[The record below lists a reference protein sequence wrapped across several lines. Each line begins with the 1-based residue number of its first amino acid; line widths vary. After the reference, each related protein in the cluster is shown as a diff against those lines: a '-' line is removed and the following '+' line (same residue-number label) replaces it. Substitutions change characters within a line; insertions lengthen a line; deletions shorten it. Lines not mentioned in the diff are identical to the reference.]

1 MFSAVAVCVMATTR
15 VQAQQAT
22 LGGDTRAQLA
32 AAYLRLEL
40 ALRDHPLTSE
50 NAASVNRAFDAATL
64 AFFAGKTAQ
73 TIHTVDSLTAAIEP
87 DRSRQVLLGREA
99 AERLSAMLPLR
110 RTVTTTS
117 GDVPFRLHV
126 PRGKPSATPRPLVV
140 ALHGTG
146 GDENMFLEGYG
157 AGRIAELADRYNV
170 IVVSPLTGALAR
182 SAESLDALV
191 AEVSRTVTVDSSRIS
206 VIGHSLGA
214 GVAWRL
220 ALQRPQLVSAVV
232 CLAGGCGGDVAGVVT
247 PTRTPRALVLS
258 AELDPLAAPV
268 RVKTGVD
275 AGRAAGRAITYDTL
289 PGYGHTLMVGELL
302 PRVFAWLFDPS

>member
-1 MFSAVAVCVMATTR
+1 MVPCHRSRRGTAGHH
-15 VQAQQAT
+15 
-22 LGGDTRAQLA
+22 GGDARAQLA

-40 ALRDHPLTSE
+40 ALRDHPLTNQ
-50 NAASVNRAFDAATL
+50 NAGSVNRAFDAATL
-64 AFFAGKTAQ
+64 AFFAGKTIQ
-73 TIHTVDSLTAAIEP
+73 TIHTVDSLTAVIEP
-87 DRSRQVLLGREA
+87 DSSQRARLGREA
-99 AERLSAMLPLR
+99 TDRLSAMLPLR
-110 RTVTTTS
+110 RMATAPS
-117 GDVPFRLHV
+117 GNVPFRLHV
-126 PRGKPSATPRPLVV
+126 PRGKPSGAPRPLVV

-170 IVVSPLTGALAR
+170 IVVSPFTTALAR

-191 AEVSRTVTVDSSRIS
+191 AEVSRSVSIDSSRIS

-232 CLAGGCGGDVAGVVT
+232 CLAGGCGGDVTGVAA
-247 PTRTPRALVLS
+247 PAHTPRALVLA
-258 AELDPLAAPV
+258 AEFDPLAAPV
-268 RVKTGVD
+268 RVKAGVD
-275 AGRAAGRAITYDTL
+275 AGLAAGRAITFETL